1 LDLFRAK
8 FRWLL
13 LEDSKL
19 PNTEEVLQGLDLLLD
34 SDVVVGRRIS
44 ETSFRLLEVYK
55 RGPREGLIWGV
66 TGIWQ
71 ADTAGVRP
79 TSSRILSVRRTNI
92 QKSVLK
98 AVMVVRPFRYY
109 RVFKKVKPTPCRFQ
123 GGEEIELL
131 LILDLGIRWE

>member
-19 PNTEEVLQGLDLLLD
+19 PDTEVLQGLDLLLD
-34 SDVVVGRRIS
+34 SDVMVGRRIS

-55 RGPREGLIWGV
+55 RGPNEDLIWGV

-71 ADTAGVRP
+71 ADTTGVQP

-109 RVFKKVKPTPCRFQ
+109 RVLKKVKPTPCRFQ
-123 GGEEIELL
+123 GREEIEILP
-131 LILDLGIRWE
+131 ILDLGIRWE